1 VTGAERAA
9 AALMVSCGFCWA
21 VPGTACGQDGL
32 HLARYVRGYRR
43 GLISQEELAVVC
55 NPLEHVSAGQIVVA
69 PELRSSVLW
78 ADRGGSAGHAGGGVR
93 NGPGRT
99 AAGPR

>member
-21 VPGTACGQDGL
+21 RPGDACAEAGL
-32 HLARYVRGYRR
+32 HLARYVRAYRK

-55 NPLEHVSAGQIVVA
+55 GPLQHVSAGQVVA
-69 PELRSSVLW
+69 QV
-78 ADRGGSAGHAGGGVR
+78 
-93 NGPGRT
+93 
-99 AAGPR
+99 AAVQP

>member
-1 VTGAERAA
+1 VTDAERAA

-55 NPLEHVSAGQIVVA
+55 GPLKHVSAGQIVVA
-69 PELRSSVLW
+69 KEGLCLTAELHLVRDQTRRARS
-78 ADRGGSAGHAGGGVR
+78 
-93 NGPGRT
+93 PGRT
-99 AAGPR
+99 PSTPGG